1 MGEIGRLLRSGIQ
14 GCVVGTW
21 VDQVKVP
28 QFGGMVKIV
37 VESDYSI
44 FGLIHDIHVDDDGLV
59 RQLLSAQN
67 VQMEVIEDNRRNR
80 NVPVEISVLYLGY
93 EEGGEFYHLLPPRP
107 PLSLDEIHPCS
118 ECEINDFTD
127 QGFGYFRHVLR
138 DTEIP
143 TGELLASHLKDV
155 SRCKSTNWLNEAS
168 QELIVQLRD
177 DYPRLMA
184 LMGAL
189 RDAKLHFEQH

>member
-1 MGEIGRLLRSGIQ
+1 MTEIGRLLRSGIQ

-21 VDQVKVP
+21 VEQVKVP

-37 VESDYSI
+37 VEPDYSI

-93 EEGGEFYHLLPPRP
+93 EDGGEIYHLLPPRP

-118 ECEINDFTD
+118 EDEINGFTD

-138 DTEIP
+138 DAEIP

-155 SRCKSTNWLNEAS
+155 SRVKSTKWLNEAS

-189 RDAKLHFEQH
+189 RDAKLQFEQH

>member
-1 MGEIGRLLRSGIQ
+1 MTEIGRLLRSGIQ

-37 VESDYSI
+37 VEPDYSI

-80 NVPVEISVLYLGY
+80 NVPVEISVLFLGY
-93 EEGGEFYHLLPPRP
+93 EEGGELFHLLPPRP
-107 PLSLDEIHPCS
+107 PLSLDEIHPCTDG
-118 ECEINDFTD
+118 EINDFTD

-143 TGELLASHLKDV
+143 SGELLASHLKDV
-155 SRCKSTNWLNEAS
+155 SRVKSTTWLNEAS

-189 RDAKLHFEQH
+189 RDAKLQFEQH